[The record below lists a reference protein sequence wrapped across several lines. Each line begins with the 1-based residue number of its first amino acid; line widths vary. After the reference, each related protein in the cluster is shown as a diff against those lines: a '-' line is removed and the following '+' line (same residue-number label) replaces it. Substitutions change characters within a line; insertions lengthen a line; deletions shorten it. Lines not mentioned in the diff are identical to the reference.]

1 MGFTWRRSASVGT
14 FGMKSSSARAG
25 ATVDVSGAG
34 KSIATRG
41 TYIHIGA
48 GGVRYSRCLDS
59 PAADS
64 VLRPPQQSTC
74 ASPAP
79 GISRVRSVEM
89 LGPTQLVDANPN
101 DLLDEIRRKQQTVG
115 LVLIV
120 SMLFLADLL
129 LVLVLVCSQAPSS
142 MTMGALAVGVLGLI
156 SLPWAHWHDRRA
168 RLVRV
173 HYTFDTLG
181 VHVQERLTGLFT
193 VLQGAGAIWA
203 VHHEHVHGDWKRNA
217 GAGTSVG
224 RRRVHIGS
232 GAPDFIQTNARVGF
246 LDADGTRLYFFPDRI
261 LVFRNGT
268 VSAVLFTELN
278 VVGGSVRFIE
288 DGTVPRDAN
297 VIGTTW
303 KFVNKSGGPDRRF
316 SNNYQL
322 PIVRYGTFDV
332 SAASGMQLSLQTSA
346 EMLGTVFAD
355 SLRDVRAIVDDLG
368 SHAATPRLEPLP
380 EFADDPPPIFVSAS
394 KVLGTV
400 RDLISLRWV
409 DSVPEWIALA
419 FWGILFAL
427 PFVATIVR
435 FAKGGYAAN
444 LFFHAS
450 LVAAATGTGSLVY
463 RSLGRAHQRRI
474 KTAKLCALRFVS
486 LLTNELKSCPL
497 DELDFSALVH
507 VGGVSRSAADEVA
520 DDMFRKVVDR
530 FADDGVITEKEC
542 AKLNL
547 LATALELSSERSERI
562 ESVAN
567 AARYR
572 LAVSEV
578 LADGVVTDEE
588 AKLLNRLRLQLGVTD
603 DEWTPGN
610 LVENVAGPPLI
621 DPQAAGKS
629 TSDTPEA
636 TVLGAQ

>member
-25 ATVDVSGAG
+25 ATVDVSGG
-34 KSIATRG
+34 RKSIATRG

-48 GGVRYSRCLDS
+48 GRSLLSLSRQS
-59 PAADS
+59 GRRFGAAAAATIN
-64 VLRPPQQSTC
+64 LC
-74 ASPAP
+74 IAGA
-79 GISRVRSVEM
+79 GHLAVRSVEM

-232 GAPDFIQTNARVGF
+232 GRPTSSKRNARVGF

-400 RDLISLRWV
+400 AIS
-409 DSVPEWIALA
+409 
-419 FWGILFAL
+419 
-427 PFVATIVR
+427 
-435 FAKGGYAAN
+435 
-444 LFFHAS
+444 
-450 LVAAATGTGSLVY
+450 
-463 RSLGRAHQRRI
+463 
-474 KTAKLCALRFVS
+474 
-486 LLTNELKSCPL
+486 
-497 DELDFSALVH
+497 
-507 VGGVSRSAADEVA
+507 SRS
-520 DDMFRKVVDR
+520 
-530 FADDGVITEKEC
+530 G
-542 AKLNL
+542 
-547 LATALELSSERSERI
+547 
-562 ESVAN
+562 
-567 AARYR
+567 
-572 LAVSEV
+572 
-578 LADGVVTDEE
+578 G
-588 AKLLNRLRLQLGVTD
+588 
-603 DEWTPGN
+603 
-610 LVENVAGPPLI
+610 
-621 DPQAAGKS
+621 
-629 TSDTPEA
+629 
-636 TVLGAQ
+636 